1 MTQSETS
8 DLSVSPDALRARP
21 LRSTGSAGL
30 SGRITVPGDKSISHR
45 ALMFASLAIG
55 KSHITGLLEGEDVI
69 ATADAMR
76 ALGATLTR
84 LEDGTWEVYGAGVG
98 GLREPATHIDMGN
111 SGTAV
116 RLLTGLLATH
126 DITVTFTGDASL
138 SSRPMNRVFTPAKLF
153 GAAIMAAAGG
163 RLPFTMRGTS
173 APLPV
178 TYEPPMASAQVK
190 SAVLLAGLNTPGH
203 TTVIEE
209 IPTRDHTEIMLR
221 NFGADLEV
229 TQEGGKTR
237 ITLKGPAD
245 LIACDVDVPGD
256 PSSAAFPIA
265 AALLTPGSDITVENV
280 LMNPT
285 RTGLYTTL
293 IEMGADITFDNE
305 RLSGGEKVA
314 DIRARYGPL
323 KGVDVPR
330 ERVASMIDEFPVL
343 AALASIA
350 SGDTRITG
358 AEDLRVKESDRISAM
373 AAGLKANGVTVE
385 EADDGMTIT
394 GTGGVRGGGS
404 NSSGVRGGARVE
416 TFLDHR
422 IAMSFMVLGM
432 AADTPVEVDDG
443 SPINTSFPGFVGLM
457 NKLGANIAEAS

>member
-1 MTQSETS
+1 M
-8 DLSVSPDALRARP
+8 
-21 LRSTGSAGL
+21 RSSGSTGL
-30 SGRITVPGDKSISHR
+30 SGTVRVPGDKSISHR
-45 ALMFASLAIG
+45 ALMFAALAIG
-55 KSHITGLLEGEDVI
+55 KSRITGLLEGEDVL

-84 LEDGTWEVYGAGVG
+84 QDDSSWEVFGTGVG
-98 GLREPATHIDMGN
+98 GLSAPATHIDMGN

-153 GAAIMAAAGG
+153 GASIMAADGG
-163 RLPFTMRGTS
+163 RLPFTMQGAKT
-173 APLPV
+173 PGPV

-203 TTVIEE
+203 TTVVEE
-209 IPTRDHTEIMLR
+209 TATRDHTEIMLR

-229 TQEGGKTR
+229 SQENGKTR
-237 ITLKGPAD
+237 ITLKGPAE
-245 LIACDVDVPGD
+245 LVACDVDVPGD

-293 IEMGADITFDNE
+293 IEMGADITFHNE

-314 DIRARYGPL
+314 DIQARYGPL
-323 KGVDVPR
+323 KGVAVREEQVP
-330 ERVASMIDEFPVL
+330 SMLDEFPVL
-343 AALASIA
+343 FAVAAIA
-350 SGDTRITG
+350 QGQTSVTG
-358 AEDLRVKESDRISAM
+358 AKELRVKESDRIAAM
-373 AAGLKANGVTVE
+373 VAGLAANGVSVTE
-385 EADDGMTIT
+385 SEDGMIVT
-394 GTGGVRGGGS
+394 GTGGAHAGSS

-422 IAMSFMVLGM
+422 IAMAFMVLGV
-432 AADTPVEVDDG
+432 AADNAVEIDDAG
-443 SPINTSFPGFVGLM
+443 PINTSFPGFTDLM
-457 NKLGANIAEAS
+457 NQLGANFEETA